1 LIAIKQSH
9 VVQCIHLEK
18 YLIQMLQLLSLLASY
33 YGSIGIISGRILSIS
48 SFSQLQLQQNPHL
61 IHVNTIISEAPIS
74 IRCLFLV
81 MTAPHNKDNSNNQKD
96 TSHHYHSNNPR
107 KILIVDDEP
116 DITSTF
122 DMILEMDGFEV
133 DSYNDPLLTLS
144 NFKPNTYGLALLDI
158 RMPKMDGFEL
168 YKKIRDIDS
177 KIEVC
182 FITAFEDYRE
192 EFKESFPK
200 LEEAKYFIRKPKA
213 VEDLVK
219 HVATILG

>member
-1 LIAIKQSH
+1 MAADPINNNNNK
-9 VVQCIHLEK
+9 EK
-18 YLIQMLQLLSLLASY
+18 
-33 YGSIGIISGRILSIS
+33 GT
-48 SFSQLQLQQNPHL
+48 SQY
-61 IHVNTIISEAPIS
+61 
-74 IRCLFLV
+74 
-81 MTAPHNKDNSNNQKD
+81 NQF
-96 TSHHYHSNNPR
+96 NNPR

-133 DSYNDPLLTLS
+133 DSYNDPLLALS
-144 NFKPNTYGLALLDI
+144 NFKPNSYGLALLDI